1 MVKVMEIDGQGR
13 INLSRKAVLTGTS
26 GNGAHEHPE
35 PARSG
40 GGHGEHGDHGGQGG
54 GERRQRRPRRRLE

>member
-13 INLSRKAVLTGTS
+13 INLSRKAVLTGAS
-26 GNGAHEHPE
+26 SNGAAEHSE

-40 GGHGEHGDHGGQGG
+40 GGHGGNAGGSNAGG
-54 GERRQRRPRRRLE
+54 GEGRRPRRPRRRE